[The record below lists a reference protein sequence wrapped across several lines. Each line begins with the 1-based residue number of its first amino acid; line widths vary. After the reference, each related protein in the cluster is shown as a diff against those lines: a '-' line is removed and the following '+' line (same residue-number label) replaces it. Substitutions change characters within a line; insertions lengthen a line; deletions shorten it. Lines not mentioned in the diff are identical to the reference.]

1 MPPMPELTRVT
12 WIAKSLCKSDFVGE
26 RQPGHAEISLSWK
39 EDAIV
44 PRELTFLPQVI
55 LVFLDFLPMYMSL
68 QSLAVVCLG
77 DLSDLMSLPSPWQTF
92 ILGFGEDGTGYSF
105 SVATKAEL
113 QAECWWRLMSA
124 PAKTN
129 ISHSVGLLE
138 EDTRKFCLKISVHS
152 HISLLHLSSP
162 KMQIRVLS
170 MA

>member
-55 LVFLDFLPMYMSL
+55 LVFLHFLPMYMSL

-92 ILGFGEDGTGYSF
+92 ILGFGEDGTSYSF

-113 QAECWWRLMSA
+113 QAEMLM
-124 PAKTN
+124 KTN
-129 ISHSVGLLE
+129 TSHSVGLLE
-138 EDTRKFCLKISVHS
+138 EDTRKFCLKISVLS